1 MILKADRNGFV
12 AAVLIMA
19 ACAYI
24 ETRILIGIGEVF
36 QKVLALK
43 ETIGSLRSLLY
54 RVIFG

>member
-1 MILKADRNGFV
+1 
-12 AAVLIMA
+12 MA

-24 ETRILIGIGEVF
+24 ETRIPIVIGEVF